1 MKLAALSHGRGRS
14 PAAQQLT
21 LPLARDGTR
30 RGGKRRGCGRK
41 LAAGRRSTPHRAR
54 PRHLA
59 NQPVHV
65 TLRACL
71 GPLRSQFLF
80 PTIRLAIASATR
92 LNPSHFRVVHFS
104 VQSNHLHLIAEAADA
119 RSLSAG
125 VRSIAIRVARLVNRC
140 CSVLGD
146 FGRTVGMAVHSRRR
160 ERCDTRCFTCS
171 RTSGNT
177 RTFSRG
183 LASIRTRPVLTFM
196 VGVNGVHS
204 QPRLRHSLNV
214 RRRSWMLR

>member
-125 VRSIAIRVARLVNRC
+125 GAINRHPLCAPRQPAAVPYWAILGGPLAWPCTHVAERGATRAALRARELPETHARSAADWHR
-140 CSVLGD
+140 SVL
-146 FGRTVGMAVHSRRR
+146 V
-160 ERCDTRCFTCS
+160 RCS
-171 RTSGNT
+171 LSW
-177 RTFSRG
+177 
-183 LASIRTRPVLTFM
+183 LA
-196 VGVNGVHS
+196 
-204 QPRLRHSLNV
+204 
-214 RRRSWMLR
+214 